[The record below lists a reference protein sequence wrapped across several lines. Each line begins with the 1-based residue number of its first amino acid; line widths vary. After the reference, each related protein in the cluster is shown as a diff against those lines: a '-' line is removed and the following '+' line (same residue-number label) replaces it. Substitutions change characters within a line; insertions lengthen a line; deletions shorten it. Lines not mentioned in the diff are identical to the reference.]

1 MNNVQQ
7 EYQINLFEDEGLYTW
22 QWIVNAMVWHKRA
35 GEIFRHLNLSKVF
48 YASVFV
54 WPNFSSHGK
63 GDFLPREES
72 GRRFWEF
79 LPPWLLLLMA
89 GFAICEPVDKTDS
102 NREGRSTQFQ
112 TLRNSTKSKK
122 KCLLSSWQ
130 EPSSSSKRGNWK
142 KRSKMRRNWWKGQTQ
157 QKITTKER

>member
-1 MNNVQQ
+1 MYNKNIRST
-7 EYQINLFEDEGLYTW
+7 YLKTKDYILDSGLSM
-22 QWIVNAMVWHKRA
+22 QWCDIKEQVKSSVTL
-35 GEIFRHLNLSKVF
+35 INLSKVF

-63 GDFLPREES
+63 RDFLPREES

-102 NREGRSTQFQ
+102 NREGRSAQFQ
-112 TLRNSTKSKK
+112 TPRNSTKSKK
-122 KCLLSSWQ
+122 KCLLSS
-130 EPSSSSKRGNWK
+130 
-142 KRSKMRRNWWKGQTQ
+142 
-157 QKITTKER
+157 